1 MKTAI
6 ILHGMPDKED
16 YYNPKG
22 DAESNCHWL
31 PWIQRQL
38 ILRDVLA
45 QTPEM
50 PRPYTPDY
58 ESWNHVFNQFEI
70 DEQTILIGHSC
81 GAGFLLRWL
90 SENKKQ
96 IDKLI
101 LVAPWIDPTNELGDN
116 NAFFDFE
123 IDSDLAKRTNGV
135 YVFNSS
141 NDDVPIHKSVHEITK
156 KIPNTQLIEIENKG
170 HFTFSGMGTREFPE
184 LAATVFE

>member
-70 DEQTILIGHSC
+70 DEQP
-81 GAGFLLRWL
+81 F
-90 SENKKQ
+90 
-96 IDKLI
+96 
-101 LVAPWIDPTNELGDN
+101 
-116 NAFFDFE
+116 
-123 IDSDLAKRTNGV
+123 
-135 YVFNSS
+135 
-141 NDDVPIHKSVHEITK
+141 
-156 KIPNTQLIEIENKG
+156 
-170 HFTFSGMGTREFPE
+170 
-184 LAATVFE
+184 